1 MSRTAGTADAVR
13 PIGPRTLKSRRRAG
27 WSAHLL
33 VESAPAV
40 KKKSP
45 LPSRA
50 RENGASD
57 NCAALDT
64 VIQIS
69 ALQDTVVQK
78 AVVQD
83 GASLSSASLSS
94 ASEEQLAVR
103 AQTGCAESFEQ
114 LVRRCQAPL
123 VQFLV
128 RRTRCRAD
136 AEDLAQETFVRAHR
150 ALERYQPMWRFRTWL
165 FTIAHRLSLN
175 LRRRQVREE
184 PMIRPDD
191 VRSNEPE
198 VSDSLVAQ
206 ESRRAV
212 WQVVGELLDEEQVTL
227 LWLYYVEQM
236 STAELGRVLGRSRGA
251 VKTILFRARKKLLP
265 GLRALVDGN
274 GAAACAAPPVTVAA
288 ATWKV
293 SSV

>member
-1 MSRTAGTADAVR
+1 
-13 PIGPRTLKSRRRAG
+13 
-27 WSAHLL
+27 
-33 VESAPAV
+33 
-40 KKKSP
+40 
-45 LPSRA
+45 
-50 RENGASD
+50 
-57 NCAALDT
+57 
-64 VIQIS
+64 
-69 ALQDTVVQK
+69 
-78 AVVQD
+78 
-83 GASLSSASLSS
+83 
-94 ASEEQLAVR
+94 
-103 AQTGCAESFEQ
+103 
-114 LVRRCQAPL
+114 

-150 ALERYQPMWRFRTWL
+150 ALERYQPLWRFRTWL

-184 PMIRPDD
+184 PLLQPDN
-191 VRSNEPE
+191 VRSSDVD
-198 VSDSLVAQ
+198 VSDSLVAA
-206 ESRRAV
+206 ESRRGV
-212 WQVVGELLDEEQVTL
+212 WQVVSELLDDEQFVL

-265 GLRALVDGN
+265 GLRAFVDEG
-274 GAAACAAPPVTVAA
+274 GSTASEAAPPATIAE

>member
-1 MSRTAGTADAVR
+1 M
-13 PIGPRTLKSRRRAG
+13 TLSRRAG

-50 RENGASD
+50 PENGASD
-57 NCAALDT
+57 HCAALEET
-64 VIQIS
+64 VVQNI
-69 ALQDTVVQK
+69 ALQDTVVQETGI
-78 AVVQD
+78 QD
-83 GASLSSASLSS
+83 AASLSS

-103 AQTGCAESFEQ
+103 AQRGCAASFEQ

-150 ALERYQPMWRFRTWL
+150 ALERYQPLWRFRTWL

-184 PMIRPDD
+184 PMIRPDE
-191 VRSNEPE
+191 VRSSEPE
-198 VSDSLVAQ
+198 VSDSLVAE

-212 WQVVGELLDEEQVTL
+212 WKVVGELLDEEQVTL
-227 LWLYYVEQM
+227 LWLYYVEQL

-274 GAAACAAPPVTVAA
+274 GAAACAAPPVTIAE